1 MTTYSEINVPPLIEA
16 QVSQAFE
23 DLKVDPVDKQA
34 IENFLEPLKEK
45 DANSYEHSLRVGLLA
60 RNIGKYLG
68 MREKPLLFSGLL
80 HDLGKIVIPT
90 EILTKTESW
99 TEEDAKVIE
108 QHVLSGYERI
118 KGRFDFTA
126 EIVLLHHRFQKKQYP
141 EIMPDHLHNYSEET
155 KAQIM
160 EYGRILAIAD
170 VYDALHRKNDK
181 YGEGKYLTDGEIKEK
196 MLEGNTDRTDLIEG
210 LYTAGVFQ

>member
-1 MTTYSEINVPPLIEA
+1 MTTYSEMNVPPMIEA

-23 DLKVDPVDKQA
+23 ELSVDKADKQA
-34 IENFLEPLKEK
+34 IEDFLAPLKEK

-68 MREKPLLFSGLL
+68 MREKPLLFSGLM
-80 HDLGKIVIPT
+80 HDLGKIVIPD
-90 EILTKTESW
+90 EILKKTENW
-99 TEEDAKVIE
+99 TEEDAKAIE
-108 QHVLSGYERI
+108 QHVLSGYEKI

-141 EIMPDHLHNYSEET
+141 EILPEHLHDYSEET
-155 KAQIM
+155 KKQIF

-170 VYDALHRKNDK
+170 VYDALHRKNSK
-181 YGEGKYLTDGEIKEK
+181 YGESKYLTDEEIKEK
-196 MLEGNTDRTDLIEG
+196 MLEGNTDRADLIES
-210 LYTAGVFQ
+210 LYKAGIFQ